1 MPTFSKLSEQR
12 LSTCAQPLQ
21 DLLREAIKHVDFTVL
36 YGHRG
41 QDEQDDAF
49 RSGASTLK
57 WPQSKHNKLPS
68 LAVDIAPYPIDWND
82 TARFARLFG
91 FIERIAQEKGIK
103 IRWGADWNNNYRTK
117 DERLVD
123 MPHIELVTE
132 TK

>member
-1 MPTFSKLSEQR
+1 MPTFSVLSEKR

-41 QDEQDDAF
+41 QEEQEDAV
-49 RSGASTLK
+49 RSGASTLR
-57 WPQSKHNKLPS
+57 WPLSKHNRLPS
-68 LAVDIAPYPIDWND
+68 MAVDIAPYPIDWND

-91 FIERIAQEKGIK
+91 YIERIAQEKGIK
-103 IRWGADWNNNYRTK
+103 IRWGADWNGNYRTK

-123 MPHIELVTE
+123 MPHIELVTD
-132 TK
+132 T

>member
-1 MPTFSKLSEQR
+1 MPTFSNLSEKR

-41 QDEQDDAF
+41 QDEQDDAY

-57 WPQSKHNKLPS
+57 WPLSKHNQSPS
-68 LAVDIAPYPIDWND
+68 LAVDVAPYPIDWND

-123 MPHIELVTE
+123 MPHIELVAT
-132 TK
+132 T